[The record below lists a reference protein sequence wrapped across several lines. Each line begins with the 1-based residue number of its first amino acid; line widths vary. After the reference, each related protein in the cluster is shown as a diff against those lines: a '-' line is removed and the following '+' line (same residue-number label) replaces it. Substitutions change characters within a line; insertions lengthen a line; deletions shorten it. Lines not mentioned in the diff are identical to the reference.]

1 MNQTKAKN
9 NKIIFKK
16 NMDKNQYTINNNIK
30 KL

>member
-16 NMDKNQYTINNNIK
+16 YMDKNQYTINNNIK